1 MQPNLFSKKIIYFIF
16 FSGILI
22 HEFLKA
28 NSLMQFNTLK
38 AKVYCYFETMEFLFA
53 QNVKM

>member
-1 MQPNLFSKKIIYFIF
+1 MQPNLFSKKIIYFTF
-16 FSGILI
+16 FSGI

-28 NSLMQFNTLK
+28 NSLMQFNTLQ
-38 AKVYCYFETMEFLFA
+38 AKVHCYFQTMELLFA